1 MMHKLSVLH
10 KIANE
15 FKSHQV
21 EFALGGSAMLYLKGI
36 VKEFNDLDLIVSPKS
51 VLTVVEIMHR
61 LGKLETIPANP
72 QFSTLYFYKFR
83 VDHVSV
89 DVISELIINHQGK
102 RHYFPFEKI
111 EHSESYSLNGI
122 EIPLQSIQDWKIFY
136 RLMDRLDKIHLIETY
151 LKNQS

>member
-36 VKEFNDLDLIVSPKS
+36 VNEFNDLDLIVSPKS

-61 LGKLETIPANP
+61 LGNLETIPASP
-72 QFSTLYFYKFR
+72 QFSTL
-83 VDHVSV
+83 
-89 DVISELIINHQGK
+89 
-102 RHYFPFEKI
+102 
-111 EHSESYSLNGI
+111 
-122 EIPLQSIQDWKIFY
+122 
-136 RLMDRLDKIHLIETY
+136 
-151 LKNQS
+151 